1 MREKLLS
8 GVNVCWTEFNFKKWI
23 YLYSFLSE
31 RCIDSCWFLD
41 SDVLLVD
48 SLDSL
53 EKSTS
58 LSSVDWTFWNTL
70 HQQQGWIRSRLVVRE
85 FIEHFLD
92 IFSDKS
98 RLSSIEYS
106 LFADNPNAGFT
117 LMRAWDSFYLEHKF
131 KASSI
136 NDLVST
142 SPPLIFVV
150 DSSRNASYNVVNSN
164 CYGGSRSV
172 AKLFLD
178 NNLLIYTQD
187 SVTRRF
193 NPATFLD
200 LSWLDQDLFWCL
212 RIIHSL
218 AFARQFEGLRSVDD
232 LPIFLFLYRLIRIF
246 ARLKTF
252 FDRLQF

>member
-1 MREKLLS
+1 MKPPLIYTHFGNSFYLRFVLERAVANLPDRKVILLGDKSNQWLERTGIIHVDTRQYQTGNFYSSFQRNFRLIGGHNWLASVNARKTSLS

-106 LFADNPNAGFT
+106 LFCGQSKRWLHP
-117 LMRAWDSFYLEHKF
+117 H
-131 KASSI
+131 AS
-136 NDLVST
+136 L
-142 SPPLIFVV
+142 
-150 DSSRNASYNVVNSN
+150 
-164 CYGGSRSV
+164 G
-172 AKLFLD
+172 
-178 NNLLIYTQD
+178 
-187 SVTRRF
+187 
-193 NPATFLD
+193 
-200 LSWLDQDLFWCL
+200 
-212 RIIHSL
+212 
-218 AFARQFEGLRSVDD
+218 
-232 LPIFLFLYRLIRIF
+232 
-246 ARLKTF
+246 
-252 FDRLQF
+252 